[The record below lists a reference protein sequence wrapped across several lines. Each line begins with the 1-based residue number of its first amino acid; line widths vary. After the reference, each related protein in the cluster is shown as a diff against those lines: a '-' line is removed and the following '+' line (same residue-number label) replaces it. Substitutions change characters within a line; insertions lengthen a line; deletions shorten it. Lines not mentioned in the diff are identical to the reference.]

1 MNGSLIR
8 EVSKWIALKFRLRNR
23 NFPYPDS
30 WCGKMWQSVWGIGI
44 SETSL
49 ISHYNE
55 SFRCFFSWHP
65 KRFETQFCKGRP
77 PAPPS
82 YPRLRPLFW
91 QTVPQVPQDA
101 WSCAIWSDGPT
112 GCWCQLVRDETSMNN
127 ITQVKRVVESNC
139 SVLLGMESGHLK
151 AHWKYIE
158 TSGVLI
164 PYLLV

>member
-30 WCGKMWQSVWGIGI
+30 WCGKVFEESGSLKLLQFLTAMNHFPGYSFV
-44 SETSL
+44 TS
-49 ISHYNE
+49 
-55 SFRCFFSWHP
+55 
-65 KRFETQFCKGRP
+65 ETQFCKGRP

-101 WSCAIWSDGPT
+101 WSCAIWCDGPT
-112 GCWCQLVRDETSMNN
+112 VVDVNWCEMKHPWTTEHKSNGLLSLIAPFCWE
-127 ITQVKRVVESNC
+127 
-139 SVLLGMESGHLK
+139 
-151 AHWKYIE
+151 WKVAIWR
-158 TSGVLI
+158 LI
-164 PYLLV
+164 GNT